1 MMMITKG
8 NKTGFAV
15 LASLP
20 VFIVAGA
27 WMFLEG
33 LQSGQKRQ
41 AAMGLICLVFW
52 CVRLAICTFKNIFP
66 ARHFRVI
73 EIKDSVQ
80 RRP

>member
-1 MMMITKG
+1 MIKTIPLWKMMMITKG
-8 NKTGFAV
+8 NKVGFAV

-41 AAMGLICLVFW
+41 AAIGLICLVFFL
-52 CVRLAICTFKNIFP
+52 CVHLAIYTFKKIYS
-66 ARHFRVI
+66 RQDI
-73 EIKDSVQ
+73 SGL
-80 RRP
+80 